1 MRAARHRRS
10 VALALLLPALGAL
23 LFTLAAPGAS
33 AGGGPVDPGID
44 LIEHTSEPLS
54 HEEAEELFAR
64 TLQELATGSAARGVF
79 PPDERYRVPDANLP
93 LIRTISLVGIYAGN
107 QYVGHCTGF
116 MVTPVV
122 MMTAAH
128 CLYDRGRFFDRIL
141 AAPAWNGEAY
151 APFGVASSFKFV
163 IPRGWAEG
171 QGALVP
177 NPAIPDEY
185 DWGIVVFDNPPW
197 GRALE
202 PYPYLADAP
211 DSFFA
216 RPDVQLFTA
225 GYPGDKPAGMWW
237 TTSREFV
244 VTETML
250 YTKMDMWHGQSGSPI
265 YAIANDIGFI
275 FSVVSSGNDDWNF
288 SVRFTRGLLAALETY
303 CRPFGCVLLTFTVP
317 EGAGLGVTPT
327 PTATPTRT
335 PTPTPTR
342 TTPPTFTPTATPTP
356 TRTTPPTFTPTATPT
371 RAATPTPT
379 PPPRPAPIRIPQ
391 VARD

>member
-1 MRAARHRRS
+1 MRSTRS
-10 VALALLLPALGAL
+10 RSAALALLLPALGAL
-23 LFTLAAPGAS
+23 LYTLAAPGAS

-54 HEEAEELFAR
+54 HEEAAELFER
-64 TLQELATGSAARGVF
+64 TLEELATGSAARGVF

-93 LIRTISLVGIYAGN
+93 LIRTISWVAI
-107 QYVGHCTGF
+107 YVGNRYVGNCTGF

-225 GYPGDKPAGMWW
+225 GYPGDKPGGMWW

-244 VTETML
+244 VTPTML
-250 YTKMDMWHGQSGSPI
+250 YTKMDMWYGQSGSPI
-265 YAIANDIGFI
+265 YAVANDIGFI

-303 CRPFGCVLLTFTVP
+303 CQPFGCVLLTFTVP

-342 TTPPTFTPTATPTP
+342 TTPPTFTPTATPT
-356 TRTTPPTFTPTATPT
+356 
-371 RAATPTPT
+371 RAATPTPP

-391 VARD
+391 LARD

>member
-1 MRAARHRRS
+1 MRSTRS
-10 VALALLLPALGAL
+10 RSAALALLLPALGAL
-23 LFTLAAPGAS
+23 LYTLAAPGAS
-33 AGGGPVDPGID
+33 ADSAPADPGIE
-44 LIEHTSEPLS
+44 LIEHSTEPLS
-54 HEEAEELFAR
+54 PAEAEKLFER
-64 TLQELATGSAARGVF
+64 TLEELATGSAARGVF

-93 LIRTISLVGIYAGN
+93 LIRTISYVAI
-107 QYVGHCTGF
+107 YVGNRYFGSCTGF

-128 CLYDRGRFFDRIL
+128 CLYEQGRFFDRIV
-141 AAPAWNGEAY
+141 AVPGYNGETY
-151 APFGVASSFKFV
+151 GPFGVAASSKMV

-171 QGALVP
+171 RGAAVP

-225 GYPGDKPAGMWW
+225 GYPGDKPDGMWW

-244 VTETML
+244 VTPTML
-250 YTKMDMWHGQSGSPI
+250 YTKMDVWHGQSGSPI

-288 SVRFTRGLLAALETY
+288 SVRFTRGMLAALETY

-342 TTPPTFTPTATPTP
+342 TTPPTFTPTATPT
-356 TRTTPPTFTPTATPT
+356 

-379 PPPRPAPIRIPQ
+379 PPRPAPIRIPQ
-391 VARD
+391 LARD